1 MRIFLTVVF
10 QNEFFIYIILLVA
23 IITFIAAAIGITAL
37 NKNDEKDDR
46 ANTLVVGLD
55 DSFPP
60 YGYRDENNEIV
71 GIDIDLAKAVAEKL
85 GMSVKFQPI
94 SWASKEQEIESG
106 NIDCIWN
113 GFAYNEERAKIMTLS
128 KKYLKGEMYFMLKNG
143 STIKSQDELAGKK
156 IGVQSGS
163 VQEAD
168 LEKSEL
174 GKQVE
179 IVPYADFLTA
189 CMDLE
194 IGGIDAVY
202 SSSIYGN
209 YIIESKNKDYIT
221 IPSYGISTASGSVIA
236 FKLGNTELKEKVEEA
251 LEELEQE
258 GKLEEI
264 SLKWFGTSMIK
275 LQEE

>member
-1 MRIFLTVVF
+1 MNKKT
-10 QNEFFIYIILLVA
+10 YIVLLVA
-23 IITFIAAAIGITAL
+23 VIAFVAVIIGVTAL
-37 NKNDEKDDR
+37 RGNGELDDR

-71 GIDIDLAKAVAEKL
+71 GLDIDLAKAVEEKL
-85 GMSVKFQPI
+85 GMDVRFQPI

-113 GFAYNEERAKIMTLS
+113 GFAYSEERAKIMTLS
-128 KKYLKGEMYFMLKNG
+128 KKYIKGEMYFMLKGN
-143 STIKSQDELAGKK
+143 STIKSQDELVGKK

-202 SSSIYGN
+202 SSSTYGN
-209 YIIESKNKDYIT
+209 YIIESKNKDYRT
-221 IPSYGISTASGSVIA
+221 IPASGISKASGSVVA
-236 FKLGNTELKEKVEEA
+236 FKLGNTELKDKVEGA
-251 LEELEQE
+251 LEELEKE
-258 GKLEEI
+258 GKLDEI
-264 SLKWFGTSMIK
+264 SKKWFGTSMIK
-275 LQEE
+275 LQED

>member
-1 MRIFLTVVF
+1 MKKKMFIIVLITIIVF
-10 QNEFFIYIILLVA
+10 GILIGGFIK
-23 IITFIAAAIGITAL
+23 FRKENL
-37 NKNDEKDDR
+37 NDR
-46 ANTLVVGLD
+46 ANMLIIGLD

-71 GIDIDLAKAVAEKL
+71 GMDVDLAKTVGEKI
-85 GMSVKFQPI
+85 GMEVKFQPI
-94 SWASKEQEIESG
+94 SWASKEQELNNE

-113 GFAYNEERAKIMTLS
+113 GFAYSPDREKTMTLS
-128 KKYLKGEMYFMLKNG
+128 RKYLKGEMYFMLKGDSN
-143 STIKSQDELAGKK
+143 IKSQDELVGKK

-168 LEKSEL
+168 LEKSSF

-194 IGGIDAVY
+194 MGGIDAVY
-202 SSSIYGN
+202 TSSIYGN
-209 YIIESKNKDYIT
+209 YIIESKSKDYRT
-221 IPSYGISTASGSVIA
+221 IPSYDISTASGSVIA
-236 FKLGNTELKEKVEEA
+236 FKLGNVELKEKIENA
-251 LEELEQE
+251 LVQLEKE

-264 SLKWFGTSMIK
+264 SIKWLGDSMIK

>member
-1 MRIFLTVVF
+1 MNKKT
-10 QNEFFIYIILLVA
+10 YIILIVA
-23 IITFIAAAIGITAL
+23 VIAFVVAAIGITAL
-37 NKNDEKDDR
+37 KNNGEKDDR

-71 GIDIDLAKAVAEKL
+71 GLDIDLAKAVGEKI
-85 GMSVKFQPI
+85 GMKVVFQPI
-94 SWASKEQEIESG
+94 SWASKEQEINSG

-128 KKYLKGEMYFMLKNG
+128 KKYIKGEMYFMLKGN
-143 STIKSQDELAGKK
+143 STINSQEELKGKK

-202 SSSIYGN
+202 SSSTYGN
-209 YIIESKNKDYIT
+209 YIIESKNKDYKT
-221 IPSYGISTASGSVIA
+221 IPSYGISTASGSVVA
-236 FKLGNTELKEKVEEA
+236 FKLGNIELKDKVEGA
-251 LEELEQE
+251 LEELEKE
-258 GKLEEI
+258 GKLDEI
-264 SLKWFGTSMIK
+264 SRKWLGASMVK
-275 LQEE
+275 LQEN

>member
-1 MRIFLTVVF
+1 M
-10 QNEFFIYIILLVA
+10 NKKIYYMLL
-23 IITFIAAAIGITAL
+23 IGIIMFCVGVIVVTTL
-37 NKNDEKDDR
+37 KNSENSNR
-46 ANTLVVGLD
+46 ENMLVVGLD

-71 GIDIDLAKAVAEKL
+71 GLDIDLAKAVGEKI
-85 GMSVKFQPI
+85 GMEVVFQPI
-94 SWASKEQEIESG
+94 SWASKEQELNSG

-113 GFAYNEERAKIMTLS
+113 GFAYNPEREKVMTLS
-128 KKYLKGEMYFMLKNG
+128 RKYLKGEMYFMLKGDSN
-143 STIKSQDELAGKK
+143 IKTQDELVGKK

-174 GKQVE
+174 GKQSQ
-179 IVPYADFLTA
+179 IISYTDFLTA

-194 IGGIDAVY
+194 MGGIDAVY

-209 YIIESKNKDYIT
+209 YIIESKNKYYIT
-221 IPSYGISTASGSVIA
+221 ISSFDISTASGSVIA
-236 FKLGNTELKEKVEEA
+236 FKLGNIELKEKIENTLV
-251 LEELEQE
+251 ELENE

-264 SLKWFGTSMIK
+264 SKKWLGISMIK

>member
-1 MRIFLTVVF
+1 M
-10 QNEFFIYIILLVA
+10 NKKIYIILLVA
-23 IITFIAAAIGITAL
+23 VITFIAAVIGITAL
-37 NKNDEKDDR
+37 NKNEEKDDR

-71 GIDIDLAKAVAEKL
+71 GIDIDLAKAVAQKL
-85 GMSVKFQPI
+85 GMNVKFQPI

-143 STIKSQDELAGKK
+143 STIKSQDELVGKK

-194 IGGIDAVY
+194 VGGVDAVY

-236 FKLGNTELKEKVEEA
+236 FKLGNIELKEKVEGA